1 MWPIDASTLYHR
13 WQQGT
18 LGDLLLW
25 KIQYGASP
33 HGFAMTFKCDP
44 NIIRHCI
51 GRRFERVTAVLAF
64 EQEIKIQ
71 AHREAWGGVSS
82 METFVEREHE
92 QGAIVLFINDC
103 ALALAGLRKGSNK
116 PFVQRGSEIIHET
129 CIECGFFPMFL
140 HVSGQA
146 LIEIGI
152 DDGSRAKVQSLQGP
166 ACTGELWTKI
176 QVFANDLGH
185 SWQPTIDMF
194 AAACNARCRRF
205 RSWTPDKGSEQ
216 VDAFAL
222 RSWDNS
228 L

>member
-146 LIEIGI
+146 LVVRNLFSVE
-152 DDGSRAKVQSLQGP
+152 
-166 ACTGELWTKI
+166 
-176 QVFANDLGH
+176 F
-185 SWQPTIDMF
+185 
-194 AAACNARCRRF
+194 
-205 RSWTPDKGSEQ
+205 
-216 VDAFAL
+216 
-222 RSWDNS
+222 
-228 L
+228 